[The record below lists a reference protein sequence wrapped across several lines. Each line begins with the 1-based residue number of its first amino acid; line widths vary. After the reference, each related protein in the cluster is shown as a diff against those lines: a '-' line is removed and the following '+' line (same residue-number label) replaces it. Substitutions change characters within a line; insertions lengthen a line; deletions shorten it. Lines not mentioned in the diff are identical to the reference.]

1 MKLRITHLTEYR
13 YAAPVSGNSNELRL
27 TPVQSRWQQVPFF
40 LLRILP
46 STRLRKFQDFYGNQV
61 TYFDVEEA
69 HKQLVIEATSSVN
82 TLDRYSEG
90 EPASVPLEALK
101 TADDE
106 GRLQPFLQPSGPVEV
121 PPEIWRA
128 AVDVRSNYSDVFGLA
143 KGLMDYVYRSCRY
156 VPGVTDV
163 HTTTTQFF
171 ESRAG
176 VCQDFS
182 HLMLALCRSLQIPA
196 RYVSGY
202 VYDLKR
208 KEIRGAHASHAW
220 VEVWVPGSGWNG
232 LDPTNN
238 CLTHEHY
245 VVVAVGRDY
254 EDIAPVRGSFWGPAE
269 REMRVSVHIEER
281 LS

>member
-1 MKLRITHLTEYR
+1 MRLRIIHTTEYR
-13 YAAPVSGNSNELRL
+13 YTAPVSGNSNELRL

-40 LLRILP
+40 LLRVLP
-46 STRLRKFQDFYGNQV
+46 STRLRKFQDFYGNTV

-69 HKQLVIEATSSVN
+69 HRQLIIEASSSIN
-82 TLDRYSEG
+82 TVDRYAEG
-90 EPASVPLEALK
+90 EPAFVDLEDLLG
-101 TADDE
+101 ADVD

-128 AVDVRSNYSDVFGLA
+128 AVDVQANYRDVFGLA
-143 KGLMDYVYRSCRY
+143 KGLMEYVYQTCRY
-156 VPGVTDV
+156 TAGVTSV

-171 ESRAG
+171 EGRAG

-182 HLMLALCRSLQIPA
+182 HLMLAMCRALRIPA

-202 VYDLKR
+202 VYDAKR
-208 KEIRGAHASHAW
+208 KDIRGAHASHAW
-220 VEVWVPGSGWNG
+220 VEVWVPGCGWHG

-238 CLTHEHY
+238 CLTHAHY

-254 EDIAPVRGSFWGPAE
+254 EDIAPVRGSFWVHQKE
-269 REMRVSVHIEER
+269 RCW
-281 LS
+281 